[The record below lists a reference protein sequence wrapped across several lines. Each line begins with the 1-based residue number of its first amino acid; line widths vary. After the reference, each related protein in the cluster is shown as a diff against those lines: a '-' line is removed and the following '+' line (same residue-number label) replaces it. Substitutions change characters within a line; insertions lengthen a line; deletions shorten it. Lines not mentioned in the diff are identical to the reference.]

1 MAEVTQSGVEGLL
14 EGAAARRRRTKIEF
28 LRHWARQHPTGIVG
42 LVVVLVLAAMAFS
55 AGILGSYDPNDLNA
69 PANLG
74 ASSEHYFG
82 TDPVGRDIF
91 TRVLYGA
98 RVSLAV
104 GIASVAIGITGGMIL
119 GLVSGYVM
127 GWFDMVFQRIVDGK
141 AAIPGILIALVLMAI
156 WGPGAWQVTLAISI
170 GFLSAAVR
178 VTRSIVLRERAT
190 VYADAARAIGCSN
203 LRIMFRHVMPN
214 SLAPYLVMVSIFVP
228 AAITSEASLSFLGAG
243 VGPNTP
249 SWGAMLSTAASSYF
263 DSAPML
269 AIAPGLCIT
278 FAVLGF
284 NLLGD
289 SVRDFFDPKLRKG

>member
-1 MAEVTQSGVEGLL
+1 MAEAEATKSGLL
-14 EGAAARRRRTKIEF
+14 EGAAARKRKTKLELIKK
-28 LRHWARQHPTGIVG
+28 WAGRQPTGVAGMLIVM
-42 LVVVLVLAAMAFS
+42 VLALMAFS
-55 AGILGSYDPNDLNA
+55 AGIFGQYDPNDLNA

-74 ASSEHYFG
+74 SSSEHYFG

-104 GIASVAIGITGGMIL
+104 GISAVAIGITLGMVL
-119 GLVSGYVM
+119 GLVSGYFM
-127 GWFDMVFQRIVDGK
+127 GWFDMIFQRVVDGK
-141 AAIPGILIALVLMAI
+141 HAIPSILIALVLMAI
-156 WGPGAWQVTLAISI
+156 WGPGAWQVTIAIGVSFLAAPI
-170 GFLSAAVR
+170 R
-178 VTRSIVLRERAT
+178 VTRSLVLRERVS
-190 VYADAARAIGCSN
+190 VYADAARSIGCSHT
-203 LRIMFRHVMPN
+203 RVMFRHVMPN
-214 SLAPYLVMVSIFVP
+214 SLAPYWVMVSIFIP
-228 AAITSEASLSFLGAG
+228 AAITTEASLSFLGAG

-284 NLLGD
+284 NLFGD
-289 SVRDFFDPKLRKG
+289 AVRDFFDPKLRKG

>member
-1 MAEVTQSGVEGLL
+1 MAEVTQPGVEGLL
-14 EGAAARRRRTKIEF
+14 EGAAARRRKTKIEF
-28 LRHWARQHPTGIVG
+28 FRAYARKHPTGVIGFIIVM
-42 LVVVLVLAAMAFS
+42 VLVLMAFS
-55 AGILGSYDPNDLNA
+55 SGILGQYDPNDLNA

-74 ASSEHYFG
+74 SSSEHFFG

-104 GIASVAIGITGGMIL
+104 GITSVAIGITGGMIL
-119 GLVSGYVM
+119 GLISGYVM

-141 AAIPGILIALVLMAI
+141 AAIPGILIAFVLMAI
-156 WGPGAWQVTLAISI
+156 WGPGAWQVTMAISI
-170 GFLSAAVR
+170 GFLSVAIR

-190 VYADAARAIGCSN
+190 VYADAARSIGCSN
-203 LRIMFRHVMPN
+203 MRVMFRHVMPN
-214 SLAPYLVMVSIFVP
+214 SLAPYLVMISIFVP
-228 AAITSEASLSFLGAG
+228 AAITTEASLSFLGAG

-269 AIAPGLCIT
+269 AIAPGICIT
-278 FAVLGF
+278 LAVLGF

-289 SVRDFFDPKLRKG
+289 SVRDFFDPKLRKA